1 MVGGW
6 FSPACVAG
14 LCFLLLSQVTS
25 LVQLYGLRFCIGP
38 AFTAMAHIP
47 VNVTLSRWFIKKRG
61 RASGFALIGAA
72 LGGLVFTPLT
82 ASLVE
87 SLG

>member
-1 MVGGW
+1 M
-6 FSPACVAG
+6 
-14 LCFLLLSQVTS
+14 
-25 LVQLYGLRFCIGP
+25 VQLYGLRFCIGP

-47 VNVTLSRWFIKKRG
+47 VNVTLSRWFVKKRG